1 MRVSVVI
8 NTYNRGKSLRN
19 TLLGFRYQTYS
30 DFEVVVV
37 NGPSRDETEEVLKE
51 FADSVRAYSCP
62 DVHLSKSRNIG
73 IAHASGDVVAFI
85 DDDAIPEPNWIAEL
99 AAAYDNPE
107 IGGAGGIVYD
117 HSGVTFQY
125 QYSVCSRIA
134 TTRFDIKPPFDA
146 YNRPGADPFIYLQGT
161 NCSFRRDLLVEIGGF
176 NEEIEYYLDEV
187 EVCMRGIDAGYQMA
201 SLPNAPVHHKYL
213 PSHIRNQKRVVLDP
227 YSTVKNHCTF
237 AVRHGMQTRTF
248 SEVMEEVT
256 KYVNIVKAGG
266 RANLDAQRMT
276 HEQFEHYMRRTEDA
290 MDFGVRQGLMKARPI
305 RHLPPAPV
313 DEFKPFP
320 TLHPAGERLTICF
333 MTREFPPAC
342 GGVGR
347 YFADMAHGFAAAGHQ
362 VHVVTHS
369 ANGQHTVDFED
380 GVWMHRVADV
390 QPRDEQFRQ
399 MPLCY
404 NFTHVANVYHEV
416 RRIHDLHG
424 VDLAVGPMWLCEGAI
439 SQLDDRWP
447 TVLSLQTSMKTIAGM
462 GGTNTDAAQVAGMI
476 ALETATARSAK
487 FIHGISHAIL
497 AKAREDFGPVT
508 ALGEHVVH
516 IGTRDERHNVHRQR
530 PKTART
536 RILFVGRIEARK
548 GVDVLLKAAY
558 EVLPEFPDAELVLVG
573 KLNPSGNDNAI
584 GEHERQMAVQPEL
597 RDRILFAGEKSDAE
611 VLQAYA
617 DADIVVLP
625 SRYESFGLVL
635 TEGMMFGK
643 PVVASRVGGMVEIVE
658 HGGNGFFAE
667 PEDPRSFAAAFRK
680 LLGSAPLREQF
691 GLRSRELFE
700 KKFSTDVMV
709 RNTLDCFRGVIK
721 QWRSNGSGR
730 TPDPDAVAERLKTL
744 IRDAAGCSTEIAEVA
759 TKELLSKQFRAGGDS
774 VRALQKLWHVPN
786 EEFVRGLY
794 DLILRRPAD
803 ASGIRWF
810 VAHLE
815 ADGDRRAIV
824 EQFVTCDEAK
834 SRGTDTSW
842 LANFVPPPD
851 PQAVVVAVQP
861 VVPPPSKTFRQMV
874 KATAKR
880 VRAKLLSTPGVGKG
894 LRMVKHAVVMP
905 RTVRH
910 LTGQNAEISAAIRA
924 LGSEMTATQGPALRQ
939 IRELQNQLSDR
950 LAALE
955 AQTSARHRQVHWMLE
970 QQGQILDELMG
981 DQDQTV
987 KMPRSN
993 NAAA

>member
-19 TLLGFRYQTYS
+19 TLLGFRYQTYP

-37 NGPSRDETEEVLKE
+37 NGPSTDETDDVLRE
-51 FADSVRAYSCP
+51 FGDAVRAYACP

-73 IAHASGDVVAFI
+73 IAHAAGDVVAFI
-85 DDDAIPEPNWIAEL
+85 DDDAIPEPNWLAEIVK
-99 AAAYDNPE
+99 AYESPDV
-107 IGGAGGIVYD
+107 GGAGGVVYD

-134 TTRFDIKPPFDA
+134 TTRFDIKPPFDI

-161 NCSFRRDLLVEIGGF
+161 NCSFRRELLVEIGGF

-201 SLPNAPVHHKYL
+201 SLPTGAVHHKYL
-213 PSHIRNQKRVVLDP
+213 PSHIRNHKRVVLDP

-237 AVRHGMQTRTF
+237 AVRHGVQTRTF
-248 SEVMEEVT
+248 SEVMEEVS
-256 KYVNIVKAGG
+256 KYVAVVKAGG
-266 RANLDAQRMT
+266 RANLDAGRMT
-276 HEQFEHYMRRTEDA
+276 AEQFEHYMRRTEAA
-290 MDFGVRQGLMKARPI
+290 MDFGVRQGLTKARPV
-305 RHLPPAPV
+305 RHLPPPPV
-313 DEFKPFP
+313 EEFKPFP
-320 TLHPAGERLTICF
+320 TLVPAGERLTICLT
-333 MTREFPPAC
+333 TREYPPAC

-347 YFADMAHGFAAAGHQ
+347 YFSDLARGFAAAGHQ
-362 VHVVTHS
+362 VHVVTH
-369 ANGQHTVDFED
+369 AADERHTVDFED

-390 QPRDEQFRQ
+390 QPRDEQFRRL
-399 MPLCY
+399 PLCY
-404 NFTHVANVYHEV
+404 NYTHVANVYHEV
-416 RRIHDLHG
+416 CRIHDLHG
-424 VDLAVGPMWLCEGAI
+424 VDLVVNPIWLCEGAI
-439 SQLDDRWP
+439 AQLDDRWP
-447 TVLSLQTSMKTIAGM
+447 TVLSLQTSMKTIADL
-462 GGTNTDAAQVAGMI
+462 GGTNTDPAQVAGMI
-476 ALETATARSAK
+476 ALERATTRSAR

-497 AKAREDFGPVT
+497 AKAKDDFGPVK
-508 ALGEHVVH
+508 AMGEHVVH
-516 IGTRDERHNVHRQR
+516 IGTRDESHNYRRLR
-530 PKTART
+530 PQAART

-573 KLNPSGNDNAI
+573 KLNPAGNENALA
-584 GEHERQMAVQPEL
+584 EHERQMTLRPDL
-597 RDRILFAGEKSDAE
+597 RDRIVFAGERTDAE

-658 HGGNGFFAE
+658 DGGNGYLAE
-667 PEDPRSFAAAFRK
+667 SEDPATFAKAFRD
-680 LLGSAPLREQF
+680 LLASAERREAF
-691 GLRSRELFE
+691 GRRSRELYE
-700 KKFSTDVMV
+700 QKFSTAVMV

-721 QWRSNGSGR
+721 QWRATGLAR
-730 TPDPDAVAERLKTL
+730 THTPALVAERLRTFL
-744 IRDAAGCSTEIAEVA
+744 ADVSACPPDVAEVA
-759 TKELLSKQFRAGGDS
+759 AKELLSKQFRTGGDS
-774 VRALQKLWHVPN
+774 ARALHKLWHAPN

-803 ASGIRWF
+803 AAGVRWF

-824 EQFVTCDEAK
+824 ESLAACDEAK
-834 SRGTDTSW
+834 SRGTDSSW
-842 LANFVPPPD
+842 LADFVPPPA
-851 PQAVVVAVQP
+851 PTAVVAIVPAA
-861 VVPPPSKTFRQMV
+861 PPPTKTFRQMV

-880 VRAKLLSTPGVGKG
+880 VRAKLLATPGVGKG

-910 LTGQNAEISAAIRA
+910 LISQNTEISAAIHG
-924 LGSEMTATQGPALRQ
+924 LGSKMTGTQEPALRQ

-970 QQGQILDELMG
+970 QQGQMLDELMAE
-981 DQDQTV
+981 QEQTV
-987 KMPRSN
+987 KLRRN